1 MFKRFAAYLLC
12 VILALDSLLFCACSE
27 NEALP
32 AGEVPLEDIDTEHFR
47 DENGVIAWPYEI
59 LPDGFPVIDYVEIY
73 SAERKDNI
81 VTVTV
86 FARLDKYELIFPHAF
101 FARDLLEN
109 GWFSYELSG
118 SSVTYGKFYNKN
130 NKTEVRIYASAQDQ
144 NYYSPHLDTINEH
157 SPTGFT
163 VQFEVQKKELLPE
176 SLLWD
181 YPPADADLGLE
192 FIKFDNW
199 PAEYLPKG
207 FVKPESV
214 GMKLESAVQKN
225 NGVFLTVSGGW
236 QSLIKYKSALSAAG
250 YSFIRY
256 SESDEIYVNSK
267 GDYFRINVLDY
278 TIHNDGNM
286 DYVVELQI
294 CQSEKSKDTIF
305 E

>member
-1 MFKRFAAYLLC
+1 M
-12 VILALDSLLFCACSE
+12 
-27 NEALP
+27 
-32 AGEVPLEDIDTEHFR
+32 
-47 DENGVIAWPYEI
+47 
-59 LPDGFPVIDYVEIY
+59 
-73 SAERKDNI
+73 
-81 VTVTV
+81 
-86 FARLDKYELIFPHAF
+86 
-101 FARDLLEN
+101 
-109 GWFSYELSG
+109 
-118 SSVTYGKFYNKN
+118 
-130 NKTEVRIYASAQDQ
+130 
-144 NYYSPHLDTINEH
+144 
-157 SPTGFT
+157 
-163 VQFEVQKKELLPE
+163 QFEVQKKELLPE

-192 FIKFDNW
+192 CIKFDNW

-256 SESDEIYVNSK
+256 SESDEIYVNSN